1 MISLA
6 ADYLKETMPKLPNFF
21 AARTTVHYEETA
33 EFHGAS
39 SRVDYEPLHAT
50 QDFKETVLY
59 RNGSEVADPGTTKRR
74 KRRAKDPY
82 LITYGTFGPILGF
95 VRDAIAVPSALT
107 WSRWERGPNGTR
119 AVFRYVVPA
128 KRSLYR
134 ISGCCL
140 PGGAGTTGFQAL
152 AGYHG
157 EITLDPASGAILR
170 LEADA
175 DMQGFTPVDSSNI
188 MITYGPVDIGGKTF
202 ICPLRSVSTMR
213 TRSVTTKMEWDE
225 GFRTYG
231 PYLTMLNDIS
241 YEDYHMFRGE
251 SRMMPGFDP
260 KPDDSCATAIDLRR
274 AAAMRAD
281 TLRTW
286 TSPRFAMFRPIRAGP
301 PKLSLADRA

>member
-1 MISLA
+1 M
-6 ADYLKETMPKLPNFF
+6 
-21 AARTTVHYEETA
+21 
-33 EFHGAS
+33 
-39 SRVDYEPLHAT
+39 
-50 QDFKETVLY
+50 
-59 RNGSEVADPGTTKRR
+59 
-74 KRRAKDPY
+74 
-82 LITYGTFGPILGF
+82 
-95 VRDAIAVPSALT
+95 
-107 WSRWERGPNGTR
+107 ERGPNGAR

-140 PGGAGTTGFQAL
+140 PGGAGTTAFEAL

-213 TRSVTTKMEWDE
+213 TRSVTTKMESDK

-251 SRMMPGFDP
+251 SHMMPGFNQ
-260 KPDDSCATAIDLRR
+260 KPDEPDSAH
-274 AAAMRAD
+274 
-281 TLRTW
+281 
-286 TSPRFAMFRPIRAGP
+286 P
-301 PKLSLADRA
+301 PAN